1 MTIAARIRAWL
12 AQAPNST
19 TRQIIEGCGLTGKDA
34 ETARQTLSTLLR
46 AGMIS
51 QDKSAWP
58 YRYALQ
64 RESLSWDARME
75 RLNTG
80 LRESN
85 AKRREAAQERNAE
98 RRKARAALME
108 QRAAERQKKALQR
121 AAGQMRIR
129 QIANAAVASTWELK
143 AAPKVEQIVR
153 TPEEL
158 MAEFLANGGQIER
171 LPQHAVSP
179 ANRFKVIGRGV

>member
-12 AQAPNST
+12 AQAPNSS
-19 TRQIIEGCGLTGKDA
+19 TRQIVEGCGLTGKDA

-51 QDKSAWP
+51 QDKSTWP
-58 YRYALQ
+58 YRY
-64 RESLSWDARME
+64 SLE
-75 RLNTG
+75 
-80 LRESN
+80 
-85 AKRREAAQERNAE
+85 REAVPYEERQARFTAGRDRAIQKRSQSAQER
-98 RRKARAALME
+98 RRADREARAALAE

-121 AAGQMRIR
+121 AAAQARIR
-129 QIANAAVASTWELK
+129 QVANAAIASTWELK
-143 AAPKVEQIVR
+143 AAPKVEQIVG

-179 ANRFKVIGRGV
+179 ANRFKVIGRMG